1 MTSYLDRRYAPDPLT
16 PAWRGLVAS
25 GLWLRAGFVGAS
37 VAAIALAML
46 AGGDATPSIAIAS
59 AVAGGAVAAF
69 AWRRFWVAINRADAT
84 EAADATQASARSRPS
99 GFGAGVESA
108 ASH

>member
-16 PAWRGLVAS
+16 PAWRALVAS

-37 VAAIALAML
+37 VAAIALVML
-46 AGGDATPSIAIAS
+46 ASGDATPLIAIAS
-59 AVAGGAVAAF
+59 AVAGGAVASF
-69 AWRRFWVAINRADAT
+69 AWRRFWVVINRADAT

-99 GFGAGVESA
+99 GFDAGVQSA